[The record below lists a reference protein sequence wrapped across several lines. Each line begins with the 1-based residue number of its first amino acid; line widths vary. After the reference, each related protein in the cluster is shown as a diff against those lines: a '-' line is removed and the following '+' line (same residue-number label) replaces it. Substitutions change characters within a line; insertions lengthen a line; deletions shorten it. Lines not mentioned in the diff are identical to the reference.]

1 MHLLNR
7 HKYKPV
13 PGAFKTWKCTECG
26 TVRYFDLAL
35 TPPRMVWVKFNDKL
49 YFSPDCKHIMHADKV

>member
-7 HKYKPV
+7 HKYQPV
-13 PGAFKTWKCTECG
+13 PGAFKTWKCTECP
-26 TVRYFDLAL
+26 TVRYFDLIL
-35 TPPRMVWVKFNDKL
+35 QRMVWVKHGKQL